1 MYVFDWNRN
10 LIEDGSVGVCY
21 GWVRGVSTLVVLID
35 PRERDEGG
43 PSHIERAGGGGYP
56 LCLSGALSPRG
67 LMGQTQKPNRQRRR
81 RRPFVRLGKKFIS
94 FNYIKGEERNSNALR
109 NTSRRWRRRWKCPK
123 KKKRKK

>member
-43 PSHIERAGGGGYP
+43 PSHIERAGGG
-56 LCLSGALSPRG
+56 LSFMSVRG
-67 LMGQTQKPNRQRRR
+67 IEPPGSNGPDTKAKSAETAATPFCQTGQEIHFFQ
-81 RRPFVRLGKKFIS
+81 L
-94 FNYIKGEERNSNALR
+94 Y
-109 NTSRRWRRRWKCPK
+109 
-123 KKKRKK
+123 